1 MSDAL
6 RNHSFLNIPNF
17 TMSALVKKLI
27 LPVILHNV
35 ANHRFHM
42 GNLTIWDKNCLVLAY
57 FEEKK
62 FFVP

>member
-6 RNHSFLNIPNF
+6 RNHSFLNIPNHV
-17 TMSALVKKLI
+17 SACKKLI

-62 FFVP
+62 VLCAVF